1 MGQEECKVTYEGHLL
16 LKCNSIMLHDQS
28 HPVEGKIGKLRQA
41 VYLVEEG
48 SVKENSL
55 PVYVT

>member
-1 MGQEECKVTYEGHLL
+1 
-16 LKCNSIMLHDQS
+16 MLHDQS

-55 PVYVT
+55 PVYVTWAFLLCII